1 MKRKKNINNRK
12 KKKSKAN
19 SLDAELLQKEETDPG
34 EFSQVDG

>member
-1 MKRKKNINNRK
+1 MKRKKNINNR